1 MLRERSFRDG
11 VECSLKIETEV
22 VGLSCLDKVVVP
34 FRLPIVYSR
43 SPILSEVCNYTM
55 MLRNYEFTVD
65 KLYFRVARASVS
77 ILPDISQFYQGVP
90 VIDRIKNKAA
100 EFVEPFLLE
109 IMLEFITRLA
119 AFVFD
124 VKRLGKDEACALANT
139 SGNMGIRG
147 GISVDIV
154 EHLSVW
160 TLYADSLL
168 PSLAPFL
175 DITLGKSFGGALK
188 LGYDMLGISAG
199 CLVGEDDV
207 AELGMQQP
215 WFTLDARRMS

>member
-1 MLRERSFRDG
+1 M
-11 VECSLKIETEV
+11 
-22 VGLSCLDKVVVP
+22 
-34 FRLPIVYSR
+34 
-43 SPILSEVCNYTM
+43 
-55 MLRNYEFTVD
+55 
-65 KLYFRVARASVS
+65 
-77 ILPDISQFYQGVP
+77 P
-90 VIDRIKNKAA
+90 VIDRIKNEAA

-147 GISVDIV
+147 GIFVDIV

-160 TLYADSLL
+160 ILYADSLL

-188 LGYDMLGISAG
+188 LGYDMLGISSD
-199 CLVGEDDV
+199 CLVGKDDV
-207 AELGMQQP
+207 TELGMQQL
-215 WFTLDARRMS
+215 WLALDGAPDIVDAL

>member
-1 MLRERSFRDG
+1 MFR
-11 VECSLKIETEV
+11 
-22 VGLSCLDKVVVP
+22 
-34 FRLPIVYSR
+34 
-43 SPILSEVCNYTM
+43 NH
-55 MLRNYEFTVD
+55 EFTVD
-65 KLYFRVARASVS
+65 KLYFRVAGTSVS
-77 ILPDISQFYQGVP
+77 ILPDISQFYQGMP
-90 VIDRIKNKAA
+90 VIDRIKNEAA
-100 EFVEPFLLE
+100 EFVEPFLVE

-124 VKRLGKDEACALANT
+124 VERLGKDEACALADT

-188 LGYDMLGISAG
+188 LGYDILGISTG

-207 AELGMQQP
+207 SELGMQQP
-215 WFTLDARRMS
+215 WLTLDGTPDVVDAL

>member
-1 MLRERSFRDG
+1 MF
-11 VECSLKIETEV
+11 
-22 VGLSCLDKVVVP
+22 
-34 FRLPIVYSR
+34 
-43 SPILSEVCNYTM
+43 
-55 MLRNYEFTVD
+55 RNYEFTVD

-77 ILPDISQFYQGVP
+77 ILPDISQFYQGMP
-90 VIDRIKNKAA
+90 VIDRIENEVA
-100 EFVEPFLLE
+100 EFIEPFLLE
-109 IMLEFITRLA
+109 IMLEFIARLA

-160 TLYADSLL
+160 TLYADGLL

-175 DITLGKSFGGALK
+175 DITFGKSFGGALK

-215 WFTLDARRMS
+215 WFTLDGAPDVVDAL